1 MVNKRLKARAVLA
14 LARRHARKQGLRIE
28 EMKGRGKGSH
38 RTYAVLDS
46 DGAEV
51 GFFGVTDHPRE
62 LSWTVLQGVEDS
74 LAHLFGTK
82 WMEK

>member
-38 RTYAVLDS
+38 QVFVVLDD
-46 DGAEV
+46 DGERL
-51 GFFGVTDHPRE
+51 GRFLLTSHSRE
-62 LSWTVLQGVEDS
+62 MTRGVLQDVEDG
-74 LAHLFGTK
+74 LAHLFGEK

>member
-38 RTYAVLDS
+38 QVYVILDA
-46 DGAEV
+46 DGERV
-51 GFFGVTDHPRE
+51 GRFLLTNHSRDLTQG
-62 LSWTVLQGVEDS
+62 VLQDVES
-74 LAHLFGTK
+74 GLAHLFGEK